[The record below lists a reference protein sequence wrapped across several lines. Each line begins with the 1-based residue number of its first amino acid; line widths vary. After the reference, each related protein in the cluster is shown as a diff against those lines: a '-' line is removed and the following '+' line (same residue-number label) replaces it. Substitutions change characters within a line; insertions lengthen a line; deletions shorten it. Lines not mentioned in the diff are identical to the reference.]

1 MVYFLSPKSR
11 RLGGW
16 LPPQKNLKK
25 NNKTTAIFW
34 RCRAFLLFMDLFIHL
49 LVHLFVYLFI
59 DMSIP
64 LSVHSFRHSFFQ
76 ILSQPNTFPDC
87 IYWKNAS
94 RDLSDCFTLYKVS
107 NELAKGSN
115 ASVDLLAFIILGPN
129 KGDQLKKSPCIKDL
143 NCCILKESKQ
153 RLIRLLHSLQ
163 SFPING
169 IMDQLLY

>member
-1 MVYFLSPKSR
+1 
-11 RLGGW
+11 
-16 LPPQKNLKK
+16 
-25 NNKTTAIFW
+25 
-34 RCRAFLLFMDLFIHL
+34 MDLFIHL

-143 NCCILKESKQ
+143 NCCILKESNQ

-163 SFPING
+163 SFQSMELWINCSIRLENVKCIIQPLHILWRG
-169 IMDQLLY
+169 FH